1 MSKIDIYTDGSHLD
15 KQNNG
20 RLGCG
25 GVMIVDG
32 KLVDKFSVELKPTWL
47 VSNYGSSTVSNPT
60 AEMLGLL
67 TALTQFDIPSG
78 EIVTIHADYLGVKS
92 WMEGTWKI
100 KEPYLK
106 KIKFDIDKII
116 KKKGLLGKIEYK
128 WVKGH
133 QKASVLDPDAMWNN
147 FVDKLAKGENVE

>member
-15 KQNNG
+15 KLNNG

-25 GVMIVDG
+25 GVMIIGGIKADE
-32 KLVDKFSVELKPTWL
+32 FSEELKPDWL
-47 VSNYGSSTVSNPT
+47 TTNYGSSTVSNPT

-67 TALTQFDIPSG
+67 TALRKFNIPKG
-78 EIVTIHADYLGVKS
+78 VDVVIHADYIGVKS
-92 WMEGTWKI
+92 WMEGSWKI

-106 KIKFDIDKII
+106 KIKSDIDKEIA
-116 KKKGLLGKIEYK
+116 KKGLSGRIEFK

-133 QKASVLDPDAMWNN
+133 QKASVLDPDARWNN
-147 FVDKLAKGENVE
+147 YVDHLAKGEI